1 MMLDNSPSQDDA
13 GKELKSAVEQAFD
26 DLDKDNSKS
35 FHYNGKK
42 VIVDRDE
49 LVENV
54 TVMCA
59 LTLLEENTTFT

>member
-59 LTLLEENTTFT
+59 LILLEENTTFT